1 MFSRIRDSYSFFKLF
16 YNIYY
21 TDFDTITPKE
31 IQKLKQEVLD
41 NGSISIKFMQW
52 YITKLINIEEDNQKY
67 KNLIKEFEDIFDNC
81 PYHSDEETNEMFKKS
96 FGYHLNDVILEG
108 TLKRIAS
115 GSIGQVYRATLID
128 GRDIAIKV
136 RHPNIEELKNNQMLL
151 INLIT
156 SLQGFSYFRNNL
168 NLFMD
173 IEDFMENLNLQI
185 DFKNE
190 AFNNLLFYQTY
201 RDYKKVIIPKI
212 YYYSN
217 DIIISEFCDGLYYHE
232 IENQYIRRKVAINF
246 VCFNLESAV
255 FNNFMHA
262 DLHSRNWKVQENHRD
277 SKIIIYDFGICFK
290 SISSNRNRA
299 FWEAIQDIDLERIVQ
314 DVDYL
319 VQSGGETITLEDLN
333 ELDFFKENKFE
344 MSILMKKLRYI
355 FVKKSLRVTKLFMNF
370 MVWISLFEDIIKE
383 SGCFITDESKQN
395 KNDITQHQR
404 ASIIAYCETAKC
416 YPQVLQY
423 MKEKYN
429 NNTISNIFE
438 YDNGDLE
445 FSDPEDLVF
454 SEPEDL
460 QLSEPEDLQLSEP
473 QDLQLSDVINKIL

>member
-1 MFSRIRDSYSFFKLF
+1 MFSRFRDSYRFFKLF

-21 TDFDTITPKE
+21 TNFGTITPEE
-31 IQKLKQEVLD
+31 IKLLKQKILD

-52 YITKLINIEEDNQKY
+52 YITKLINEEEDDEKY
-67 KNLIKEFEDIFDNC
+67 KNLIEEFEDIFDNC
-81 PYHSDEETNEMFKKS
+81 PYHSDEDTNDMFKNS
-96 FGYHLNDVILEG
+96 FGYQIEDVILEG

-115 GSIGQVYRATLID
+115 GSIGQVYKAVLLD
-128 GRDIAIKV
+128 GREVAIKV
-136 RHPNIEELKNNQMLL
+136 RHPNIEELKDNQMLL

-156 SLQGFSYFRNNL
+156 QLQGFSYFRNNL

-173 IEDFMENLNLQI
+173 IEDFMDNLNLQI

-190 AFNNLLFYQTY
+190 AFNNLIFYQTY
-201 RDYKKVIIPKI
+201 KDYNKVIIPKI

-290 SISSNRNRA
+290 SVSPDRNKG
-299 FWEAIQDIDLERIVQ
+299 FWEAIHNIDLDRIIE
-314 DVDYL
+314 DIHHL
-319 VQSGGETITLEDLN
+319 VQSGGETITIKDLD
-333 ELDFFKENKFE
+333 ELDFLKEKKFD
-344 MSILMKKLRYI
+344 MSILMKKLRSI

-383 SGCFITDESKQN
+383 SGCFITEQTHKN

-429 NNTISNIFE
+429 NDTISNIFE
-438 YDNGDLE
+438 YDNDDLV
-445 FSDPEDLVF
+445 FSDPDDLQI

-460 QLSEPEDLQLSEP
+460 QISEPDDLQLSYPE
-473 QDLQLSDVINKIL
+473 D